1 MAGKPEM
8 HCVLRE
14 VYHNLSHPSTPQDSA
29 AAFGSATSEQPDD
42 SQQSHAASADAP
54 YQTESGDAS
63 VLSDGA
69 PAAKRWKQQHPPAG
83 EKRSSG
89 ADVVFPEEFEKNFA
103 SAVFE
108 IGLRQ
113 SSPKVLMGLMPQND
127 SLALT
132 TEHIKSHLQQY
143 RLHYER
149 SKEEFLEHFQEH
161 LRLPSSESQHAQGA
175 ESQADVAQTAQ
186 PADSSSHGASGVDP
200 SHEDSARQETEQVA
214 EEEEALLLEVRELHT
229 RLMHDQLQL
238 QTTLQ
243 CYALTQLQLQG
254 SIAGDRS

>member
-132 TEHIKSHLQQY
+132 TEHIKSHLQKY

-186 PADSSSHGASGVDP
+186 PADSSESFCVFCKQRDANVNGELLPRAHRF
-200 SHEDSARQETEQVA
+200 ARS
-214 EEEEALLLEVRELHT
+214 LWR
-229 RLMHDQLQL
+229 
-238 QTTLQ
+238 
-243 CYALTQLQLQG
+243 
-254 SIAGDRS
+254 